1 MSLLTSQVNWINDDK
16 VEDHKVPQNCLLG
29 LPITPQHPTVKLG
42 FLSVRIMNMLD
53 SFLLYFASM
62 KTDFC
67 VILKWS

>member
-16 VEDHKVPQNCLLG
+16 VEVPQNCLLG

-62 KTDFC
+62 KTDFR